1 MAPNKVLDNYLK
13 EIANGNKDSLALLYE
28 KTKDAV
34 YGYSLSIL
42 KSKSLAE
49 DVLQDTYIKIYEN
62 AYLYKPSGKPL
73 AWIFTIAKNN
83 CLMIIRQNKNHT
95 DIDDLKDILC
105 NRDNIDNKLF
115 LSYLFKHVQDEERTI
130 VILHALSGFKHHEIA
145 KLMSIPLGTVLS
157 KYKRTISKLKKIAK
171 EDSYD

>member
-28 KTKDAV
+28 ETKDAI

-42 KSKSLAE
+42 KNKSLAE

-62 AYLYKPSGKPL
+62 AYLYKPNGKPL

-83 CLMIIRQNKNHT
+83 CLMKIRQNKNHT
-95 DIDDLKDILC
+95 DIDDLKNILSSK
-105 NRDNIDNKLF
+105 DNIDNRLF
-115 LSYLFKHVQDEERTI
+115 LSYLFKHVSDEERTI

-145 KLMSIPLGTVLS
+145 KLMDIPLGTVLS